1 MKQSKS
7 GQLVV
12 VEKRGAPALFQ
23 APVPAIVVHDGP
35 RTVKRFELEF
45 FAAGIIRKFA
55 TRTRVQPTQEHPAAF
70 STGVSIKASGNWSIS
85 SRSTSPPG

>member
-35 RTVKRFELEF
+35 RTVKRFLEF
-45 FAAGIIRKFA
+45 FAAQIRNPN
-55 TRTRVQPTQEHPAAF
+55 TRAAY
-70 STGVSIKASGNWSIS
+70 ARAS
-85 SRSTSPPG
+85 SRFFDWCLDQGIGPAGGY